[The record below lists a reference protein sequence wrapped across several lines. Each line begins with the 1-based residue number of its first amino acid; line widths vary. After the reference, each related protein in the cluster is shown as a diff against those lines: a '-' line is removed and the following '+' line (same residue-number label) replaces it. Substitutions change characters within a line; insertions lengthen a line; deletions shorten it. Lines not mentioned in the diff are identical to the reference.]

1 MRQGRYV
8 SVKALVLAPFHE
20 DALAQLAQHAEVV
33 YEPWLET
40 GRLTDPVELG
50 ERLAQGGFDVLII
63 EADFVFEETF
73 EAAPGLRFVGA
84 CRGDIGEH
92 IDLGAALDRG
102 VTVVNTPGRNAV
114 AVAELAIALMLGV
127 ARHVCTVNGVI
138 RQGEWVSAVD
148 NLTAWR
154 GIELS
159 GKTAGLI
166 GYGAIGREVAK
177 RLDAFEMDVIAYDPL
192 LVDETGGKG
201 NGADCAAKKREGG
214 VSFVGL
220 EELLS
225 CSDFVSVH
233 AALTPETQGLLGA
246 YELRLMKP
254 SAYLINTARAA
265 IVDEGALLEALHA
278 GQIAG
283 AGLDVFT
290 VEPLPPD
297 SPWLTL
303 DNVLL
308 TPHMGGAT
316 GDVVRRH
323 SEMILNDLRR
333 WQRGERPLHLVT
345 G

>member
-1 MRQGRYV
+1 M
-8 SVKALVLAPFHE
+8 
-20 DALAQLAQHAEVV
+20 
-33 YEPWLET
+33 
-40 GRLTDPVELG
+40 DPVELG
-50 ERLAQGGFDVLII
+50 ERLAEGGFDVLII

-73 EAAPGLRFVGA
+73 AAAPGLRFVGA

-92 IDLGAALDRG
+92 VDLEAAVDRG

-114 AVAELAIALMLGV
+114 AVAELTIALMLGLARRV
-127 ARHVCTVNGVI
+127 ATVHSVI
-138 RQGEWVSAVD
+138 QRGQWTSAVD

-154 GIELS
+154 GVELS

-177 RLDAFEMDVIAYDPL
+177 RLTAFEVEVIAYDPF
-192 LVDETGGKG
+192 VT
-201 NGADCAAKKREGG
+201 EGDAG
-214 VSFVGL
+214 ERGPRVSLVGL

-225 CSDFVSVH
+225 RSDLVSIH
-233 AALTPETQGLLGA
+233 AALTAETRGLIGA
-246 YELRLMKP
+246 RELSWMKP
-254 SAYLINTARAA
+254 SAYMINTARAA
-265 IVDEGALLEALHA
+265 IVDEGALLEALST
-278 GQIAG
+278 GRIAG
-283 AGLDVFT
+283 AGLDVFP

-316 GDVVRRH
+316 DDVVRRH

-333 WQRGERPLHLVT
+333 WQRGERPVHLVT

>member
-1 MRQGRYV
+1 V

-20 DALAQLAQHAEVV
+20 DALARLAQHAEVV

-50 ERLAQGGFDVLII
+50 ERLAQDGFDVLII

-84 CRGDIGEH
+84 CRGEIGEH
-92 IDLGAALDRG
+92 VDLGAALDRE

-114 AVAELAIALMLGV
+114 SVAELAIALMLGL
-127 ARHVCTVNGVI
+127 ARRVCRVHSVI
-138 RQGEWVSAVD
+138 RQGEWLSAVD
-148 NLTAWR
+148 NLTAWQ
-154 GIELS
+154 GLELS

-192 LVDETGGKG
+192 LADETEGEG
-201 NGADCAAKKREGG
+201 NRADRAAKRRGGG

-233 AALTPETQGLLGA
+233 AALTPETRGLLGTR
-246 YELRLMKP
+246 ELSLMKP

-265 IVDEGALLEALHA
+265 IVDEGALLEALRA
-278 GQIAG
+278 GRIAG

-323 SEMILNDLRR
+323 SEMILSDLQR
-333 WQRGERPLHLVT
+333 WRRGERPVHLVT

>member
-1 MRQGRYV
+1 
-8 SVKALVLAPFHE
+8 VKALVLAPFHE
-20 DALAQLAQHAEVV
+20 DALAQLARDGEVV
-33 YEPWLET
+33 YESWLET
-40 GRLTDPVELG
+40 GRLADPVELG
-50 ERLAQGGFDVLII
+50 ERLAQDCFDVLII

-73 EAAPGLRFVGA
+73 EAAPGLRFIGA

-92 IDLGAALDRG
+92 VDLDAALDRG

-114 AVAELAIALMLGV
+114 AVAELAIALMLGL
-127 ARHVCTVNGVI
+127 ARRVCNVHSVI
-138 RQGEWVSAVD
+138 RGGEWVSAVD

-159 GKTAGLI
+159 HKTAGLI

-177 RLDAFEMDVIAYDPL
+177 RLDAFEMEVIAYDPL
-192 LVDETGGKG
+192 LADKKG
-201 NGADCAAKKREGG
+201 PEGHKADRAANKREPG
-214 VSFVGL
+214 VSFVRL
-220 EELLS
+220 DELLS
-225 CSDFVSVH
+225 RSDFVSVH
-233 AALTPETQGLLGA
+233 AALTQETRGLLGTR
-246 YELRLMKP
+246 EFSLMKP
-254 SAYLINTARAA
+254 SAYLVNTARAA
-265 IVDEGALLEALHA
+265 IVDEGALQEALRA
-278 GQIAG
+278 GRIAG

-323 SEMILNDLRR
+323 SEMILSDLRR
-333 WQRGERPLHLVT
+333 WLRGERPVHLVT

>member
-1 MRQGRYV
+1 
-8 SVKALVLAPFHE
+8 
-20 DALAQLAQHAEVV
+20 VV

-40 GRLTDPVELG
+40 GQIADPVELG
-50 ERLAQGGFDVLII
+50 VRLEEGGFDVLII

-73 EAAPGLRFVGA
+73 AAAPGLRFVGA

-92 IDLGAALDRG
+92 VDLDAALARG
-102 VTVVNTPGRNAV
+102 LTVVNTPGRNAV
-114 AVAELAIALMLGV
+114 AVAELTIGLMLGL
-127 ARHVCTVNGVI
+127 ARRIAAAHAMI
-138 RQGEWVSAVD
+138 RGGQWASAVD
-148 NLTAWR
+148 NLTAWQ

-166 GYGAIGREVAK
+166 GYGRVAREVAR
-177 RLDAFEMDVIAYDPL
+177 RLAAFEMEVIAYDPIASQAG
-192 LVDETGGKG
+192 DATKGG
-201 NGADCAAKKREGG
+201 ACA
-214 VSFVGL
+214 SLVGL

-225 CSDFVSVH
+225 RSDFVSIH
-233 AALTPETQGLLGA
+233 AAVNAESRGLLGA
-246 YELRLMKP
+246 LELSWMKP

-265 IVDEGALLEALHA
+265 IVDEGALLDALRA
-278 GQIAG
+278 GRMAG
-283 AGLDVFT
+283 AGLDVYR

-297 SPWLTL
+297 SPWLAL

-323 SEMILNDLRR
+323 SEMILSDLRR
-333 WQRGERPLHLVT
+333 WLQGQRPVHLLT

>member
-1 MRQGRYV
+1 MC

-20 DALAQLAQHAEVV
+20 DALAQLAQDGEVV

-40 GRLTDPVELG
+40 GQIADPIELG
-50 ERLAQGGFDVLII
+50 RRLATGGFDVLII

-73 EAAPGLRFVGA
+73 DAAPGLRFVGA

-92 IDLGAALDRG
+92 VDLEAALIRG

-114 AVAELAIALMLGV
+114 AVAELTIALMLGLARRV
-127 ARHVCTVNGVI
+127 ATVHAVI
-138 RQGEWVSAVD
+138 RRGEWASAID

-154 GIELS
+154 GVELS

-177 RLDAFEMDVIAYDPL
+177 RLAAFEMEVVVHDPF
-192 LVDETGGKG
+192 VSEVGGCG
-201 NGADCAAKKREGG
+201 PDAG
-214 VSFVGL
+214 VSLVGL

-225 CSDFVSVH
+225 CSDFVSIH
-233 AALTPETQGLLGA
+233 AALTAESRGLLGA
-246 YELRLMKP
+246 RELSFMKS
-254 SAYLINTARAA
+254 SAYLINTGRAA
-265 IVDEGALLEALHA
+265 IVEEGALLDALRS
-278 GQIAG
+278 GRIAG
-283 AGLDVFT
+283 AGLDVFP

-297 SPWLTL
+297 SPWLAL

-323 SEMILNDLRR
+323 SEMILSDLRR

-345 G
+345 L

>member
-1 MRQGRYV
+1 M
-8 SVKALVLAPFHE
+8 
-20 DALAQLAQHAEVV
+20 V

-40 GRLTDPVELG
+40 GQIADPVELG
-50 ERLAQGGFDVLII
+50 VRLEEGGFDVLII

-73 EAAPGLRFVGA
+73 AAAPGLRFVGA

-92 IDLGAALDRG
+92 IDLDAALARG
-102 VTVVNTPGRNAV
+102 LTVVNTPGRNAV
-114 AVAELAIALMLGV
+114 AVAELTIGLMLGL
-127 ARHVCTVNGVI
+127 ARRIAAAHAMI
-138 RQGEWVSAVD
+138 RGGQWASAVD
-148 NLTAWR
+148 NLTAWQ

-166 GYGAIGREVAK
+166 GYGRVAREVAR
-177 RLDAFEMDVIAYDPL
+177 RLAAFEMEVIAYDPIASQAG
-192 LVDETGGKG
+192 DGTKGG
-201 NGADCAAKKREGG
+201 ACA
-214 VSFVGL
+214 SLVGL

-225 CSDFVSVH
+225 RSDFVSIH
-233 AALTPETQGLLGA
+233 AAVNAESRGLLGA
-246 YELRLMKP
+246 LELSWMKP

-265 IVDEGALLEALHA
+265 IVDEGALLDALRA
-278 GQIAG
+278 GQMAG
-283 AGLDVFT
+283 AGLDVYR

-297 SPWLTL
+297 SPWLAL

-323 SEMILNDLRR
+323 SEMILSDLRR
-333 WQRGERPLHLVT
+333 WLQGQRPVHLLT

>member
-1 MRQGRYV
+1 M
-8 SVKALVLAPFHE
+8 
-20 DALAQLAQHAEVV
+20 V

-40 GRLTDPVELG
+40 GQIADPVELG
-50 ERLAQGGFDVLII
+50 VRLEEGGFDVLII

-73 EAAPGLRFVGA
+73 AAAPGLRFVGA

-92 IDLGAALDRG
+92 VDLDAALARG
-102 VTVVNTPGRNAV
+102 LTVVNTPGRNAV
-114 AVAELAIALMLGV
+114 AVAELTIGLMLGL
-127 ARHVCTVNGVI
+127 ARRIAAAHAMI
-138 RQGEWVSAVD
+138 RGGQWASAVD
-148 NLTAWR
+148 NLTAWQ

-166 GYGAIGREVAK
+166 GYGRVAREVAR
-177 RLDAFEMDVIAYDPL
+177 RLAAFEMEVIAYDPIASQAG
-192 LVDETGGKG
+192 DATKGG
-201 NGADCAAKKREGG
+201 ACA
-214 VSFVGL
+214 SLVGL

-225 CSDFVSVH
+225 RSDFVSIH
-233 AALTPETQGLLGA
+233 AAVNAESRGLLGA
-246 YELRLMKP
+246 LELSWMKP

-265 IVDEGALLEALHA
+265 IVDEGALLDALRA
-278 GQIAG
+278 GRMAG
-283 AGLDVFT
+283 AGLDVYR

-297 SPWLTL
+297 SPWLAL

-323 SEMILNDLRR
+323 SEMILSDLRR
-333 WQRGERPLHLVT
+333 WLQGQRPVHLLT